1 MITSTLILIRKLQSE
16 KKVEA
21 IENGARRA
29 RLLRF
34 RRESDNEQRL
44 VALEDEV
51 GHLTLLC
58 QSLAELCLDKKV
70 ISAEA
75 LAGKMLELDQLD
87 GVADGKLAPRKRRI
101 KARGGKSAK

>member
-1 MITSTLILIRKLQSE
+1 MTMLLLIRRLQENKKL
-16 KKVEA
+16 EA
-21 IENGARRA
+21 IDDGARRA

-34 RRESDNEQRL
+34 RRESDAEERIA
-44 VALEDEV
+44 ALEDEL
-51 GHLTLLC
+51 GHLTLVC
-58 QSLAELCLDKKV
+58 QSLAELCLDKKL

-101 KARGGKSAK
+101 KARKPGKPAGK